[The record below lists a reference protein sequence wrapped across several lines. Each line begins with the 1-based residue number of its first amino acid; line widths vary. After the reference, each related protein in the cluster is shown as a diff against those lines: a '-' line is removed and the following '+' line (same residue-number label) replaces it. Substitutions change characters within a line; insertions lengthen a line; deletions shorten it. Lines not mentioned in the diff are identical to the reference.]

1 MLKNTFVSRRG
12 DVKNGWRFNKS
23 GTFEIR
29 KYAGF
34 ADINMMLMTITKA

>member
-1 MLKNTFVSRRG
+1 MD
-12 DVKNGWRFNKS
+12 DVANKS